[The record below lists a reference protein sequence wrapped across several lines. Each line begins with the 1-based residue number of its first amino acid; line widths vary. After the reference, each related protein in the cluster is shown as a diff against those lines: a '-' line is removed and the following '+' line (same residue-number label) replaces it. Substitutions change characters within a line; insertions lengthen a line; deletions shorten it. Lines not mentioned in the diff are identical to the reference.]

1 MQSTRAFFRVLE
13 GALKVPLVV
22 HFCGLRCAGGGA
34 YFELVLWQNVSATRF
49 LGSSGPILALILG
62 VSYGGHFWLI
72 GCAQCNRQEQIV
84 GIGLRAMRSTRAI
97 F

>member
-1 MQSTRAFFRVLE
+1 
-13 GALKVPLVV
+13 VPLVV
-22 HFCGLRCAGGGA
+22 HFAACVDLMRCLFGA
-34 YFELVLWQNVSATRF
+34 RSVAKCVRDSI

-62 VSYGGHFWLI
+62 VAYGGHFWLI
-72 GCAQCNRQEQIV
+72 GCAQCNRQEQFA